1 MEPVNNTPKV
11 SPKVRTAAYFVSLY
25 IGAAILVGTGVVDA
39 FFPALSD
46 QVGQVTSSV
55 TAAVALVVGG
65 LGVAYRPTGK
75 GIENSP
81 ARDDYEPKH

>member
-11 SPKVRTAAYFVSLY
+11 SPKVRTVAYFVSLF

-39 FFPALSD
+39 FFPSLSD
-46 QVGQVTSSV
+46 QVGQVTAAVSS
-55 TAAVALVVGG
+55 AVALVIGG

-75 GIENSP
+75 GVDTTP
-81 ARDDYEPKH
+81 VPDDFEPKH